1 MGRTSNLVGQIT
13 NFSIQY
19 NLSVLSLA
27 IKFMTSARDTLI
39 AEDDSKT
46 NPDFPE
52 PVWASETLLSMV
64 FTGTII
70 GMSLLGYV
78 GDAYGRRIGLLASVT
93 LVLFGSLGSALLSWG
108 SSDTVYL
115 IICIFRLIIGI
126 GVGGMYP
133 NGAALSAEGASEGED
148 DGERVGWSFFWQQPG
163 AMAPGIVAY
172 IMLLIPPSTPAVTS
186 IQFRIMLAL
195 GSIPAAIVWIA
206 AYRLKN
212 DLPDEKSEAK
222 HPFAVAAAHPQY
234 FKPLAGTTSSW
245 FLWDITCYGTSVFTP
260 AILSAIFVNSSTL
273 SDLIWQSLVLN
284 LIATAGVYAAI
295 IMIKRF
301 GATWIQF
308 WGFLFMASIF
318 ALFAVLFIISP
329 TGLEYYK
336 FGTFCLLFFSQGWGP
351 NLSTYVLPAQL
362 FPSHVKSTFHG
373 LSAAAGKV
381 GAVVGTLLFMPVK
394 LWVGIEGVMW
404 ANFIVCILGAV
415 FTRYCLPDTS
425 EKALIEL
432 RKDWEL
438 RDKQAR
444 QSKSFSGDEIE
455 KNAGD
460 DSINDD
466 NDSGS
471 GKSLLAYV
479 M

>member
-1 MGRTSNLVGQIT
+1 MGKTNSNVIGQIT

-19 NLSVLSLA
+19 NLSVLSIA
-27 IKFMTSARDTLI
+27 IKFMTSASDKLI
-39 AEDDSKT
+39 AEDDTKT

-52 PVWASETLLSMV
+52 PAWASETLLSMV

-78 GDAYGRRIGLLASVT
+78 GDAYGRRIGLLSSVT
-93 LVLFGSLGSALLSWG
+93 LVLIGSLCSALLSWG

-115 IICIFRLIIGI
+115 VICIFRLIIGI

-163 AMAPGIVAY
+163 AMTPAIVAY
-172 IMLLIPPSTPAVTS
+172 LMLLIPSTVSSVTS

-195 GSIPAAIVWIA
+195 GAIPAAIVWIA
-206 AYRLKN
+206 AYRLKH
-212 DLPDEKSEAK
+212 DQPDDKSEAK

-234 FKPLAGTTSSW
+234 HKPLVGTTSSW
-245 FLWDITCYGTSVFTP
+245 FLWDITCYGTAVFTP
-260 AILSAIFVNSSTL
+260 AILSAIFVDSSTL
-273 SDLIWQSLVLN
+273 SNIIWQSLVLN

-308 WGFLFMASIF
+308 WGFLFMAAIF
-318 ALFAVLFIISP
+318 ALFALLFLISP

-336 FGTFCLLFFSQGWGP
+336 FGTFCLLSFSQGWGP

-362 FPSHVKSTFHG
+362 FPSNIKSTFHG
-373 LSAAAGKV
+373 LSAAAGKA

-394 LWVGIEGVMW
+394 LWVGIQGVMW
-404 ANFIVCILGAV
+404 ANFIVCVLGAI
-415 FTRYCLPDTS
+415 FTKYCLPDTS
-425 EKALIEL
+425 EKALHEL
-432 RKDWEL
+432 RKEWDL
-438 RDKQAR
+438 IDKQAR
-444 QSKSFSGDEIE
+444 ISKSFSGDEME
-455 KNAGD
+455 SSVNG
-460 DSINDD
+460 DD
-466 NDSGS
+466 NDS
-471 GKSLLAYV
+471 GKSLLALA

>member
-1 MGRTSNLVGQIT
+1 MGRASNVVGQVT
-13 NFSIQY
+13 NFAIQY

-27 IKFMTSARDTLI
+27 IKFMTSAHDTII
-39 AEDDSKT
+39 AEDDSTT

-52 PVWASETLLSMV
+52 PAWASETLLSMV

-93 LVLFGSLGSALLSWG
+93 LVLIGSLGSAFLSWG
-108 SSDTVYL
+108 GSNTVYL
-115 IICIFRLIIGI
+115 VICVFRLIIGI

-133 NGAALSAEGASEGED
+133 NGAALSAEGTSEGED

-163 AMAPGIVAY
+163 AMTPGIIAY
-172 IMLLIPPSTPAVTS
+172 AMLLIPASTPAVTS

-195 GSIPAAIVWIA
+195 GSIPAAIVWVA
-206 AYRLKN
+206 AYRLKP
-212 DLPDEKSEAK
+212 DRPDEKSEAK

-234 FKPLAGTTSSW
+234 FKPLVGTTSSW
-245 FLWDITCYGTSVFTP
+245 FLWDITCYGTAVFTP
-260 AILSAIFVNSSTL
+260 NILSAIFVDSSTL
-273 SDLIWQSLVLN
+273 SNIIWQSLVLN

-308 WGFLFMASIF
+308 WGFLFMAAIF
-318 ALFAVLFIISP
+318 ALFAALFLISP

-336 FGTFCLLFFSQGWGP
+336 FATFCLLSFSQGWGP

-362 FPSHVKSTFHG
+362 FPSHIKSTFHG
-373 LSAAAGKV
+373 LSAASGKV

-394 LWVGIEGVMW
+394 LWVGIQGVMW
-404 ANFIVCILGAV
+404 ANFIVCVLGAV
-415 FTRYCLPDTS
+415 FTHYCLPDTS

-438 RDKQAR
+438 RDKQR
-444 QSKSFSGDEIE
+444 PTNFDGDENE
-455 KNAGD
+455 SG

-466 NDSGS
+466 NDSG
-471 GKSLLAYV
+471 KSLLALS